1 MSEIVTLPTIFDERG
16 NLTFLESNGHIP
28 FEIKDVILFYGQKI
42 PSLKDLNKQNKIV
55 FISLYDSIYIKTLSL
70 KNMESRFYSLNKPS
84 LGIIID
90 LHEELIES
98 IDLDDKTV
106 GLIILNRQ
114 WLQHDK
120 STKNNCV

>member
-114 WLQHDK
+114 WL
-120 STKNNCV
+120 